1 MIPDD
6 AIIDYLEIVY
16 KHRAISQKIGQL
28 IDHFPVVVITG
39 ARQVGKTTL
48 IDHLFPAFDK
58 VVFDPVQDVEN
69 ARAEPDLFLDNHP
82 APLVLDE
89 IQYAA
94 EVVPSLKRR
103 VDHDR
108 KPGSYI
114 LTGSQQ
120 WEILKTISESLA
132 GRAVFVDLEGFSL
145 AEIGEDADTPD
156 WLSRWMDNTGGFIDQ
171 PPVRRETKR
180 ALIEQLWRGW
190 LPAAD
195 TIPID
200 LLPTFHEGYMRTYIE
215 RDVRQHAEVED
226 WQQFGRFV
234 QLAAAMN
241 GREINYSQLGRDIGI
256 TPQTAQRWLSILKA
270 TFQWF
275 DVPAFSGNAIKRLSE
290 KPKGYFADCGF
301 ACYLQRISSPSALAG
316 HPHLGALF
324 ESAVVAEIRKMS
336 ACMGTAPKLHHW
348 RSHGGAE
355 VDVLLER
362 DGIIYPLEIKMT
374 ANPSR
379 KDTRGI
385 QAFRATY
392 PGMRI
397 APGLVITPGSTT
409 RPKALTKISDHDY
422 ALDWSATFTPSPINP

>member
-1 MIPDD
+1 M
-6 AIIDYLEIVY
+6 Y
-16 KHRAISQKIGQL
+16 KNRAISPKVRQL
-28 IDHFPVVVITG
+28 VDHFPVVVITG

-48 IDHLFPAFDK
+48 INHLFPGFDK
-58 VVFDPVQDVEN
+58 VVFDPVQDIEN

-103 VDHDR
+103 VDLGC
-108 KPGSYI
+108 KSGSYI

-132 GRAVFVDLEGFSL
+132 GRAAFVDLEGFSL
-145 AEIGEDADTPD
+145 AEISEDTADPD
-156 WLSRWMDNTGGFIDQ
+156 WLSCWLNDAEGFIKQ
-171 PPVRRETKR
+171 PPVRREITR
-180 ALIEQLWRGW
+180 TLVEQLWRGW

-195 TIPID
+195 TIPLD
-200 LLPTFHEGYMRTYIE
+200 LMPAFHEGYMRTYIE

-226 WQQFGRFV
+226 WQRFGRFV
-234 QLAAAMN
+234 QLSAAMN
-241 GREINYSQLGRDIGI
+241 GREINYSQLGRDISI

-275 DVPAFSGNAIKRLSE
+275 EVPAFSGNAIKRLSE
-290 KPKGYFADCGF
+290 KPKGYLADCGF
-301 ACYLQRISSPSALAG
+301 ACYLQRISSPAALAG
-316 HPHLGALF
+316 HPQLGALF
-324 ESAVVAEIRKMS
+324 ESAVAAEIRKMS
-336 ACMGTAPKLHHW
+336 SLLGTSPMLYHW

-355 VDVLLER
+355 VDLILER
-362 DGIIYPLEIKMT
+362 DGILFPVEVKLT

-379 KDTRGI
+379 KDARGI

-392 PGMRI
+392 RELNI
-397 APGLVITPGSTT
+397 APGLVITPGSSTNS
-409 RPKALTKISDHDY
+409 KALTKISDHDY
-422 ALDWSATFTPSPINP
+422 ALDWSATLNPTNH